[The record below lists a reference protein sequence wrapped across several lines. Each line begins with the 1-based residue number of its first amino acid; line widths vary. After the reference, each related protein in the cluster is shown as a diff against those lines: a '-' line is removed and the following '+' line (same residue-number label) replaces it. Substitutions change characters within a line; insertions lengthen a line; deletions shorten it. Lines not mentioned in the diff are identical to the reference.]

1 MGSLACCGEI
11 SIVAAGRYGSRHV
24 VAGECAGVIHVEI
37 EHHVAGLVAPHYL
50 GAVDAEFGEDV
61 ALAGFCLD
69 TNAAGR
75 GTWGRKLTVEREVVA
90 ADAAGYMPRPRNL
103 RCGRRGQQHEIQHEA
118 GRQSFHDGFHKQRVS
133 LVMVDQRYSLTRNF
147 RSQK

>member
-1 MGSLACCGEI
+1 MSDKTREI
-11 SIVAAGRYGSRHV
+11 SR
-24 VAGECAGVIHVEI
+24 
-37 EHHVAGLVAPHYL
+37 P
-50 GAVDAEFGEDV
+50 
-61 ALAGFCLD
+61 
-69 TNAAGR
+69 GR
-75 GTWGRKLTVEREVVA
+75 GDFRREVVA